1 MGVKIF
7 DIIPTKEI
15 LLKQLNNKIIVID
28 GNLNLYQFLS
38 SIRQR
43 DGSLLQDSHG
53 NVTSHLSGLFN
64 RTTRLM
70 QQGIKVCYVFDGKA
84 PELKEQEQKRRK
96 DLKEWAA
103 KKYEDAA
110 KEENLEEMRKYASRT
125 SRLTKE
131 MVEEAKKLLEALG
144 LPIVQAPSEGEAQ
157 ASKIVSN
164 NHAFAVG
171 SQDADCLMFGAT
183 RLIKNLTI
191 NTARKTPNKLAF
203 TQINPELIEL
213 QEVLITL
220 GLTQDQ
226 LIVLSMLIGTDFN
239 PGGIPGVGPK
249 HALKNIKKYTTD
261 FDAMF
266 KELEWE
272 KHFTYPWQEVFDT
285 IKNIPVT
292 NDYVLKWQALDQ
304 DKIIDILCA
313 QHDFSAER
321 VTSQLEKLM
330 KLNEANKQT
339 GLNAWFE

>member
-15 LLKQLNNKIIVID
+15 LLKELNNKVIVID

-43 DGSLLQDSHG
+43 DGSLLRDSHG

-84 PELKEQEQKRRK
+84 PKLKEQEQKRRRE
-96 DLKEWAA
+96 LKEAA
-103 KKYEDAA
+103 TKKYEDAA

-131 MVEEAKKLLEALG
+131 MVEEAKQLLGALG
-144 LPIVQAPSEGEAQ
+144 LPVVQAPSEGEAQ

-203 TQINPELIEL
+203 TQINPELVEL
-213 QEVLITL
+213 QEVLTTL
-220 GLTQDQ
+220 EVNPDQ
-226 LIVLSMLIGTDFN
+226 LIALSMLIGTDFN

-249 HALKNIKKYTTD
+249 HALKHIKKYTVD
-261 FDAMF
+261 FDTMF
-266 KELEWE
+266 KELGWE
-272 KHFTYPWQEVFDT
+272 KHFTYPWEEVFDT
-285 IKNIPVT
+285 IKNIPTT
-292 NDYVLKWQALDQ
+292 NDYTLKWQALEQ
-304 DKIIDILCA
+304 DKIIDILCT

-321 VTSQLEKLM
+321 VTSQLEKLT